1 MNGNKL
7 LGFVLLAAGAAVAF
21 FGINRS
27 NSFISQ
33 MGGALGQT
41 DATAVGAMV
50 LGALLALGGVMLL
63 AKA

>member
-27 NSFISQ
+27 NFLISQ